1 MPPGILRKSP
11 IYSTTPRPSN
21 VTGGLLLHLGFYHWS
36 YLFFL
41 RIFRCWV
48 SSLETYLCPGL
59 SQHIG
64 TGTCLVLVHAEVAL
78 GAFHHMKGL
87 GTRGNL
93 VFQGLPALCPGI
105 GKERMELA
113 HWAHLF
119 LFFLAILYY
128 RLWGLSRAFCVISL
142 NFLRQ
147 FPRPAPLALFR
158 RLV

>member
-1 MPPGILRKSP
+1 MKSP

-41 RIFRCWV
+41 RICRCWV
-48 SSLETYLCPGL
+48 SSLETCLCPGL

-119 LFFLAILYY
+119 LFFLLYCTISFGNCQ
-128 RLWGLSRAFCVISL
+128 GLFVLFHSIFCGNFRA
-142 NFLRQ
+142 
-147 FPRPAPLALFR
+147 RPAPIT
-158 RLV
+158 